1 MTEDIKKRKPKF
13 NTAPL
18 TFYRPSTSSSKYRT
32 EYADLVFEHISSGFS
47 FDTFSLNDVTHATI
61 LNWFN
66 TNVEFRHAV
75 IEGEKRRR
83 MIIEAQGLK
92 LLSKGNVAVWKTMLS
107 EYQATDRVV
116 VEQDI
121 KQVFDAGDSETP
133 KRLERLHKMRELMAE
148 IDDASKVV
156 EVEDLEFLDE

>member
-1 MTEDIKKRKPKF
+1 
-13 NTAPL
+13 
-18 TFYRPSTSSSKYRT
+18 
-32 EYADLVFEHISSGFS
+32 
-47 FDTFSLNDVTHATI
+47 
-61 LNWFN
+61 
-66 TNVEFRHAV
+66 
-75 IEGEKRRR
+75 

-133 KRLERLHKMRELMAE
+133 KRLERLQKMRELMAE

-156 EVEDLEFLDE
+156 EVEDLEFLDGKTKLDELEHLIKLEKAAKDFKTFIQLTKPDYQFNWHHQYMIDRFRNYLANNVSVSYCDASSLWEE